1 MDDWI
6 DQLAAALGEEPL
18 SQEETNRLLGVAR
31 DVAHR
36 VERKVTPLAAFLLGS
51 AVGRNISAGTP
62 RSEAMAAALET
73 LRMALPE
80 DRAEGGP
87 EDRPEDRA

>member
-1 MDDWI
+1 MEDWI
-6 DQLAAALGEEPL
+6 DQLAAALGEEPF

-51 AVGRNISAGTP
+51 AVGRNVSAGAP

-73 LRMALPE
+73 LRSALPE
-80 DRAEGGP
+80 DPPEGAA
-87 EDRPEDRA
+87 EDRSEG

>member
-6 DQLAAALGEEPL
+6 DRLAAALGEEPL
-18 SQEETNRLLGVAR
+18 SQEETNRLLEVAR

-51 AVGRNISAGTP
+51 AVGRNVSAGAR
-62 RSEAMAAALET
+62 RSDAIGAALET
-73 LRMALPE
+73 LRSALPK
-80 DRAEGGP
+80 DRPEGGP
-87 EDRPEDRA
+87 GGGPEG

>member
-1 MDDWI
+1 MDDWT

-18 SQEETNRLLGVAR
+18 SPEERNRLLDAAR

-51 AVGRNISAGTP
+51 AVGRDVSAGAR
-62 RSEAMAAALET
+62 RSDATAAALET
-73 LRMALPE
+73 LRSALPE
-80 DRAEGGP
+80 SGPEGGSV
-87 EDRPEDRA
+87 A